1 MGVNGEEWEA
11 RWTAEIARLTS
22 QIDDLRA
29 GVDSDVQNLRIYFES
44 QIAALQAEVKRLE
57 TQAVAAGADA
67 YISKIEAQ
75 IAHLQAQ
82 GDAAYALLQ
91 DDLKSRPDSANSTNS
106 MK

>member
-11 RWTAEIARLTS
+11 RWRAEIARLMS

-29 GVDSDVQNLRIYFES
+29 GIDSDMRNLRIYFES
-44 QIAALQAEVKRLE
+44 QIAALQAEVKLLE

-67 YISKIEAQ
+67 YVSKIEQQ

-91 DDLKSRPDSANSTNS
+91 DDLKNRTHSAKSTNG
-106 MK
+106 MR